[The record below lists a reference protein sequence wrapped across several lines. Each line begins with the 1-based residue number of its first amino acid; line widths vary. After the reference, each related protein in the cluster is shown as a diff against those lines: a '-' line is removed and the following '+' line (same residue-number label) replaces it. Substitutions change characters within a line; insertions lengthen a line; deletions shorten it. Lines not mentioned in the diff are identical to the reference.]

1 MKKKIESSSDFQ
13 QWIDKVN
20 HASKLCDLQD
30 DFAYSTQSDLLG
42 WFIDMT
48 QNEKEKAIFSIQK
61 AMGSSTLFDFMR
73 EYVNHR
79 VTKQYYI
86 ETADLDKERNIFE
99 VDKYTF
105 EKEKNDL
112 TLTIDNLR
120 HQNSELIKDND
131 KMQID
136 YANTIKNV
144 WRLESEVEE
153 LQAENDRLH
162 KFEGHIQSLLKS

>member
-1 MKKKIESSSDFQ
+1 MKNKIESNIDFQ
-13 QWIDKVN
+13 KWIDTVN

-61 AMGSSTLFDFMR
+61 AMGSSTLFEFIKR
-73 EYVNHR
+73 YANKR
-79 VTKQYYI
+79 VATQYDI
-86 ETADLDKERNIFE
+86 EMADLAAERDIFENEKYMFNKER
-99 VDKYTF
+99 
-105 EKEKNDL
+105 NDL

-120 HQNSELIKDND
+120 HQNAELVRGND

-144 WRLESEVEE
+144 WQLELEVEE
-153 LQAENDRLH
+153 LQSENDRLH
-162 KFEGHIQSLLKS
+162 KFESHIQSLLKC

>member
-1 MKKKIESSSDFQ
+1 MKNKIESNIDFQ
-13 QWIDKVN
+13 KWIDTVN

>member
-1 MKKKIESSSDFQ
+1 MKNKIESSSDFQ

-30 DFAYSTQSDLLG
+30 EFAYSTQTDLIS
-42 WFIDMT
+42 WFLDMT

-61 AMGSSTLFDFMR
+61 AMGSSTLVTFIK
-73 EYVNHR
+73 EYVNKR
-79 VTKQYYI
+79 VMKQYVI
-86 ETADLDKERNIFE
+86 ETADLATERDIFE
-99 VDKYTF
+99 NEKYMF

-120 HQNSELIKDND
+120 HQNSELVKDND